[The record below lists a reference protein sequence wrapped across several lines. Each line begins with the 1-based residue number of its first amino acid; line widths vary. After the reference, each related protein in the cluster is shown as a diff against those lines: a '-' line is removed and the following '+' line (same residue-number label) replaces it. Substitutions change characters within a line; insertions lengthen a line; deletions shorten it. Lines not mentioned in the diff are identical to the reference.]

1 MYCMMPFIVLAPSQN
16 IKSCYESS
24 ECRAIPNTNLIQPA
38 YSVQA
43 FLCYVMQVLT
53 GVFLIHIHKSETTEL
68 GLVSLYTNLR
78 DHWLTRGGDD
88 AC

>member
-1 MYCMMPFIVLAPSQN
+1 MYSMMPFIVLAPSQN
-16 IKSCYESS
+16 NKSCYESS
-24 ECRAIPNTNLIQPA
+24 RAIPNTNLIQPA